1 MTEEQVLQQIQK
13 MYPHLE
19 ISEITGVSVID
30 NGNYA
35 HVAAHAPIREAEGH
49 PYWNHRYFQFTIDLW
64 NFKRCIYEDSN
75 VTDSDNFKTA
85 EETRVKASNY
95 FEHVLQRL

>member
-1 MTEEQVLQQIQK
+1 MNEEQVLKQIQK

-19 ISEITGVSVID
+19 VSEITGVSVID
-30 NGNYA
+30 NGNYV
-35 HVAAHAPIREAEGH
+35 HVVAHAPITH
-49 PYWNHRYFQFTIDLW
+49 LNHRYFQFTIDLW